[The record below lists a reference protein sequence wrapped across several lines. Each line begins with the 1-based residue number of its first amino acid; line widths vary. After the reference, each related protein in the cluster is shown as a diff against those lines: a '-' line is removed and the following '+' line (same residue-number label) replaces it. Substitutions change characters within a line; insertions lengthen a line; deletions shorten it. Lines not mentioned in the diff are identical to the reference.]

1 MRKKEIGELVID
13 RKEKNSVKS
22 INFFIKAKKNE
33 ESGKEQKIIILFAET
48 NDRRKSVVCLYAF
61 VLKCQR

>member
-22 INFFIKAKKNE
+22 INLSIKAKNE
-33 ESGKEQKIIILFAET
+33 ESRKETK
-48 NDRRKSVVCLYAF
+48 DYYA
-61 VLKCQR
+61 LCRNE